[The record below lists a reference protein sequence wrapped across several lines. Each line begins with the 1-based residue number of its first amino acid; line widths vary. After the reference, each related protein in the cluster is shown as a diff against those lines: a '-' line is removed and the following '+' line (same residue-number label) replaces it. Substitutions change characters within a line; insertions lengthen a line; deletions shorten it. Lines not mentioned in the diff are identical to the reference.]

1 MDTHELRAAFA
12 RSLSAMY
19 GAEVPAYATLVEVS
33 TAVNRDHLAAHPET
47 AERLGTLDRVTAE
60 RHGAIRVGTA
70 EELRRVAQIF
80 AAFGMEPVGFY
91 DLRGEESTSL
101 PIVSTAF
108 RPVTA
113 DALARNPFRVFTS
126 VLVTDDR
133 RYFDENL
140 TAELD
145 AFLSRRTLF
154 PDAVVALAERA
165 EAAGGLPD
173 DLADRFLAA
182 ATACFALSDEP
193 VHRGWYERLA
203 AISGVAADI
212 GGVRHTHLNHLTP
225 RVLDIDELYRRMTG
239 RGIAMIDEIQGP
251 PAWAGPDVLLR
262 QTSFRALPERR
273 RFREPDGSIVEGTL
287 SVRFGE
293 VEQRGI
299 ALTPAGR
306 DRYDRALAEVD
317 REAAGLDAS
326 GRDAVK
332 KAVWARTWPTDED
345 GLDAAGLAWFT
356 YAASPARPAGTPPA
370 ALGDLVRG
378 GWLTRSPIVYE
389 DFLPRSAAGIF
400 RSNLDHDGTRDA
412 SRAGSPRDEAWMA
425 HATGRTVHDPM
436 ALYAAQ
442 RRASLDAAASEL
454 GLTIGA

>member
-19 GAEVPAYATLVEVS
+19 GAEVPAYTTLVEVS
-33 TAVNRDHLAAHPET
+33 AAVNRDHLAAHPRT
-47 AERLGTLDRVTAE
+47 AERLGALDRVTEE

-70 EELRRVAQIF
+70 AELRRVAQIF
-80 AAFGMEPVGFY
+80 AGFGMEPVGFY

-113 DALARNPFRVFTS
+113 AALARNPFRVFTS

-133 RYFDENL
+133 RYFDEDL

-154 PDAVVALAERA
+154 PDEVVALAGRA

-173 DLADRFLAA
+173 DEALRFVAA

-212 GGVRHTHLNHLTP
+212 GGVRHTHINHLTP

-239 RGIAMIDEIQGP
+239 LGVAMIDEIQGP

-262 QTSFRALPERR
+262 QTSFRALAERR
-273 RFREPDGSIVEGTL
+273 RFREADGSVAAGTL

-306 DRYDRALAEVD
+306 ERYDRALAEVD
-317 REAAGLDAS
+317 RRAAVLDAS
-326 GRDAVK
+326 
-332 KAVWARTWPTDED
+332 
-345 GLDAAGLAWFT
+345 
-356 YAASPARPAGTPPA
+356 
-370 ALGDLVRG
+370 
-378 GWLTRSPIVYE
+378 TRS
-389 DFLPRSAAGIF
+389 R
-400 RSNLDHDGTRDA
+400 RRC
-412 SRAGSPRDEAWMA
+412 
-425 HATGRTVHDPM
+425 GR
-436 ALYAAQ
+436 
-442 RRASLDAAASEL
+442 
-454 GLTIGA
+454 